1 MRVRLPLQ
9 TMGAGLDA
17 SDVLSDGVVARSGGA
32 PAEVERGSQGLCAKR
47 LPRGELG
54 MKRKGSY
61 VLGQIRTCE
70 VLK

>member
-1 MRVRLPLQ
+1 
-9 TMGAGLDA
+9 MGAGLDA
-17 SDVLSDGVVARSGGA
+17 SDVLSDGVSRSGGA
-32 PAEVERGSQGLCAKR
+32 PAEVERGSQGLSAKR

-70 VLK
+70 GVK